1 MYDIESGEIKI
12 NKSSMSEFHLNPLL
26 ASLLCLKS
34 NRGRIAYWPIT
45 SPQYLELQNQSDS
58 KSGQVEHSI
67 FTLMSE
73 TLMTKYPNNTNW
85 RGGLCEKGQS
95 EQGWIK
101 DLEDVRFWRFW
112 GAWQRNHWQ
121 KGEQWAKWQQHCRI
135 ELRGR
140 LTAELV
146 LK

>member
-12 NKSSMSEFHLNPLL
+12 NKSSMSDFSSFPSLEPFTGQSVVSEVYPGQDRLL
-26 ASLLCLKS
+26 TNHHNIWSCKD
-34 NRGRIAYWPIT
+34 
-45 SPQYLELQNQSDS
+45 QSDS

-95 EQGWIK
+95 EQG
-101 DLEDVRFWRFW
+101 
-112 GAWQRNHWQ
+112 
-121 KGEQWAKWQQHCRI
+121 
-135 ELRGR
+135 
-140 LTAELV
+140 
-146 LK
+146 